1 MSHPFL
7 FSFPCTQANDHG
19 SEDYEAE
26 IQVGLYDQ
34 WLRQLDFG
42 PTQADRVLVHTDM
55 MEHAHER
62 RFAVSQA
69 SIGLSR
75 FEADH
80 SRRIKQAIDHL
91 QTRFAAHASCEPDDS
106 EECRDEVLIG
116 LARPPCA
123 STQTDC
129 TQFATHPTRRLTSL
143 VQAELYSM
151 LQQTNPGSSKR
162 AHPRTDD
169 MLVADVNERDY
180 CTVQEEVYEELMAAR
195 KRLRRTPSKGS
206 LQMRPIRYRSD
217 AIRSAVKKEKVGKH
231 HCLHSPA
238 GKESRSALKHE
249 LSFP

>member
-1 MSHPFL
+1 MSTMASL
-7 FSFPCTQANDHG
+7 LCALTDIYD

-69 SIGLSR
+69 STDLSR

-91 QTRFAAHASCEPDDS
+91 QSRFIAHASHEPDDS
-106 EECRDEVLIG
+106 EDCNDEVLIG
-116 LARPPCA
+116 LRRYPSAP
-123 STQTDC
+123 TQTDC

-143 VQAELYSM
+143 VQSELSSM
-151 LQQTNPGSSKR
+151 LQQTTPRGSKR
-162 AHPRTDD
+162 GHLTMDEV
-169 MLVADVNERDY
+169 LVADLNERDY
-180 CTVQEEVYEELMAAR
+180 GTIQEEVYGELLAAR
-195 KRLRRTPSKGS
+195 KRLRGTPSKGS
-206 LQMRPIRYRSD
+206 LQMKPIRYRSD
-217 AIRSAVKKEKVGKH
+217 TARSAIQKEKVG
-231 HCLHSPA
+231 
-238 GKESRSALKHE
+238 E
-249 LSFP
+249 